1 MQAFNREMIERNRS
15 LARLLLSKEADKTL
29 RVSDFDE
36 RERQIIHLPFFLYL
50 PSNAFCSK
58 AFVILRKDNGT
69 IQTSNLHFHFREM

>member
-1 MQAFNREMIERNRS
+1 M
-15 LARLLLSKEADKTL
+15 L

-50 PSNAFCSK
+50 PSNAFCSE
-58 AFVILRKDNGT
+58 AFVILLKDNGT